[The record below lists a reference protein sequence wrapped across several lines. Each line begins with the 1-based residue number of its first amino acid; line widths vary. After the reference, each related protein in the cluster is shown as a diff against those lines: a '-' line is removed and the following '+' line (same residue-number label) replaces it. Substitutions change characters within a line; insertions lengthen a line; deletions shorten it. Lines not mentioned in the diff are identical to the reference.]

1 MGVRYVLKRMSSP
14 KPATAG
20 PRAALEPQRRP
31 GKLRVAA
38 LLRAGA
44 EVIAERGYEAATMA
58 EIAAR
63 ADAPIGSLYRFFPN
77 KESLADAIIDRYSEL
92 INTAFERI
100 NTLPASTTT
109 QAFADALLAS
119 LAELRGETP
128 AVGTLLETRP
138 DASAR
143 RSEFHDAFLKN
154 IIRVLKRRDPRL
166 ENVEDIAVVLLQ
178 NLKMMKSLHLE
189 HDAGAITELRNMTR
203 LYLESKLGK

>member
-77 KESLADAIIDRYSEL
+77 KEALADALVRRYSEL
-92 INTAFERI
+92 IDATFEKI
-100 NTLPASTTT
+100 NTHPATSTTEE
-109 QAFADALLAS
+109 FADALLES
-119 LAELRGETP
+119 LAELRGDSA
-128 AVGTLLETRP
+128 AVLALLDARP
-138 DASAR
+138 
-143 RSEFHDAFLKN
+143 
-154 IIRVLKRRDPRL
+154 
-166 ENVEDIAVVLLQ
+166 
-178 NLKMMKSLHLE
+178 
-189 HDAGAITELRNMTR
+189 
-203 LYLESKLGK
+203 